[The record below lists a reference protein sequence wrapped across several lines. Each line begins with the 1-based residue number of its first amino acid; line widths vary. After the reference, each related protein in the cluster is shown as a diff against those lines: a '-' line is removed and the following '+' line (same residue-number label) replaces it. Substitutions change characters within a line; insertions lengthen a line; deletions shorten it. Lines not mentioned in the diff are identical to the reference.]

1 MVVAI
6 IAQISH
12 LDNYDTVDGF
22 RVSEVL
28 MERRLSKNNITDS
41 DPRSEGRHIIK
52 VVWGSRGDWMK
63 ETNLEGEDDRYSYG
77 KILLSCAFHP
87 IGC

>member
-12 LDNYDTVDGF
+12 LHNHDTVDGF

-28 MERRLSKNNITDS
+28 MERRLSKDNITDS
-41 DPRSEGRHIIK
+41 DPRSEGRHIIE
-52 VVWGSRGDWMK
+52 VVWGSREEWMK
-63 ETNLEGEDDRYSYG
+63 ETNLEGENDRYS
-77 KILLSCAFHP
+77 
-87 IGC
+87 